1 MKISKFKEI
10 SNYKEV
16 KDKNDIKNLLTNIQ
30 DSNEDISIN
39 TSTNTESLQEIKTS
53 IENLP
58 TRTDETSI
66 FNQKVEEDLIIMET
80 PDELFSIPQDCKD
93 FFNETTQLPEI
104 SQFFILSEEALDDRC
119 VKRKYNFD
127 LEQPLGIRQD
137 SYIGD
142 PSGFIKILGSVN
154 NQSADITIVND
165 TYYKVK
171 LRIGDSQN
179 DISIED
185 GFSLTLNDI
194 EKENEILFKRD
205 HTISGYTL
213 NYVIE
218 GKLNA

>member
-16 KDKNDIKNLLTNIQ
+16 KDKNDVKNLLTNIQ
-30 DSNEDISIN
+30 DSNENISIN
-39 TSTNTESLQEIKTS
+39 TEGLEEIKTS
-53 IENLP
+53 IQNLP
-58 TRTDETSI
+58 TRTDKTTI

-80 PDELFSIPQDCKD
+80 PDDLFSIPQECKD

-104 SQFFILSEEALDDRC
+104 SQFFILSEEAKDDRC

-137 SYIGD
+137 TYMGD
-142 PSGFIKILGSVN
+142 PDGFVKISGDVQ
-154 NQSADITIVND
+154 NQFTDITIVND

-171 LRIGDSQN
+171 LRIDDDQSE
-179 DISIED
+179 ISVED

-213 NYVIE
+213 NYVVE
-218 GKLNA
+218 GKLNK